1 MQPACTKSVPGYEM
15 PVTHPTTGIF
25 STITFPL
32 PALVRD
38 DDDLSQ
44 PTQSH
49 AIKMAIESRVQL
61 IINTYG
67 ATSSS
72 WG

>member
-25 STITFPL
+25 STITFRVCKL
-32 PALVRD
+32 SALVQD

-44 PTQSH
+44 PTQYH

-61 IINTYG
+61 IINT
-67 ATSSS
+67 
-72 WG
+72 